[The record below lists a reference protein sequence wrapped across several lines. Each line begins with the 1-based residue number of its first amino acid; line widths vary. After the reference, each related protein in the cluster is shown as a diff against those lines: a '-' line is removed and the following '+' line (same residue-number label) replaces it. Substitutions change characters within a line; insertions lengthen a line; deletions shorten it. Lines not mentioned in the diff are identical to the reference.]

1 VRVLAFV
8 TTIALAALAAA
19 AAAGPLDALQGTTP
33 EQRASLQTAYM
44 KEHLPLSGELLE
56 RVTALN
62 LKAAKGVQPILDGH
76 DGTFGKIEALRAA
89 EKKKKKKEAE
99 LEKLLP
105 AEKYARYLDSKSE
118 LKAYVKA
125 GLAKQKA
132 GK

>member
-1 VRVLAFV
+1 MRVLAFV
-8 TTIALAALAAA
+8 TTIAVAVLAAP

-62 LKAAKGVQPILDGH
+62 LKAAKGVQPILDGN

-89 EKKKKKKEAE
+89 EKKKDAE

-105 AEKYARYLDSKSE
+105 AEKYARYLDFKSD

-125 GLAKQKA
+125 GLAKQKS

>member
-89 EKKKKKKEAE
+89 EKKKEAE

-105 AEKYARYLDSKSE
+105 AEMYARYLDSKSE